1 MKKPDHIPEWMFE
14 RMVRRF
20 MKNVREVDEVYRNCK
35 LRTLERDQIIEV
47 ILSTIAAYVECRA
60 FGGIFT
66 KQLKTY
72 FLEKYLHPFYM
83 TKVEI
88 GAFMG
93 YKKQENKSTHLH
105 SMTIHNC
112 QVIENYLFT
121 KDRRYYEDIL
131 TIDEK
136 LQTILK

>member
-1 MKKPDHIPEWMFE
+1 MNNSYAE
-14 RMVRRF
+14 
-20 MKNVREVDEVYRNCK
+20 C
-35 LRTLERDQIIEV
+35 
-47 ILSTIAAYVECRA
+47 LS
-60 FGGIFT
+60 FGKIFV

-72 FLEKYLHPFYM
+72 FLEKYLHPRYM

-93 YKKQENKSTHLH
+93 YEKQAQKSTHLH

-112 QVIENYLFT
+112 TVIENYLFT

-131 TIDEK
+131 TIDEEIK
-136 LQTILK
+136 NILT